1 MLFSSLEF
9 ILFFLP
15 ATVAI
20 YWLIARKIST
30 EWALTWLIVASLFF
44 YSWWK
49 VDYLPLILFSII
61 FNFTA
66 GQLIGNIKYGV
77 YYRKWLLGL
86 SIAANLS
93 LLGYFKY
100 YDFFISNIALLT
112 GSDISM
118 LQLILPLGISF
129 FTFQQIAYLVDAY
142 RGICREY
149 NMLHY
154 SLFVTFFPQLI
165 AGPIVH
171 HKEMLPQFTDPMNK
185 HINYNNWARGALIF
199 IIGLVKKV
207 VIADAFAQWA
217 NWGFDQADTLTLLE
231 AWASSLSYTMQL
243 YFDFSA
249 YCDMAIGAA
258 LFFNI
263 RLPINFNSPY
273 KSSNIQDF
281 WRCWHITLGRFIK
294 EYIYIPLG
302 GNQGSGLKVCITV
315 LITFTLCGLWH
326 GAGWGFIF
334 WGWLHGMGILIFK
347 LWRKLDKPLPK
358 PLAVIITFLFIN
370 VSWVFFRATDW
381 PSAIKVIKGMCGL
394 SNAHT
399 PETGVILTA
408 QSSVQNLIVGHES
421 AITSTTYWYILLC
434 LCIVFFTK
442 NSIELSKQLKL
453 TRPLGVLSYI
463 LAMWAILTINETHEF
478 IYFNF

>member
-9 ILFFLP
+9 IIFFLP
-15 ATVAI
+15 ATIAV
-20 YWLIARKIST
+20 YWLIMQKIST

-49 VDYLPLILFSII
+49 IDYLPLILFSII
-61 FNFTA
+61 VNFAA
-66 GQLIGNIKYGV
+66 GQLIGNVKYGAS
-77 YYRKWLLGL
+77 YRKWLLSF
-86 SIAANLS
+86 SIVANLS

-112 GSDISM
+112 GSDTSL

-171 HKEMLPQFTDPMNK
+171 HKEMLPQFTDPINK
-185 HINYNNWARGALIF
+185 HINYNNWARGSLIF

-231 AWASSLSYTMQL
+231 AWATSLSYTMQL

-263 RLPINFNSPY
+263 RLPTNFNSPY
-273 KSSNIQDF
+273 KSSNIQEF

-302 GNQGSGLKVCITV
+302 GNQGSGLKVCITI

-326 GAGWGFIF
+326 GAGWGFLF
-334 WGWLHGMGILIFK
+334 WGWLHGMAILIFK
-347 LWRKLDKPLPK
+347 LWGKLNKPLPK
-358 PLAVIITFLFIN
+358 PVAVIITFLFIN

-381 PSAIKVIKGMCGL
+381 HSAIKVIKGMCGF
-394 SNAHT
+394 SNIQTQTSAN
-399 PETGVILTA
+399 
-408 QSSVQNLIVGHES
+408 NLILGNES
-421 AITSTTYWYILLC
+421 AITSTTFWYICLC
-434 LCIVFFTK
+434 LFIVFFTK